1 MSQEQQHFK
10 TWRTARTGDLKTQTD
25 SQVLG
30 ISERLLDAHALRIQ
44 PDDGGGAQMPQPQT
58 RYQEPGLAGGAGA
71 FGARTS
77 HAPDA
82 VDVKPMSSFPRAFG
96 KYRAHHDR
104 VAANVEANAQIGRV
118 RAGAGIPVTRRNPG
132 PVLPQLQTVASTD
145 PSNKFPALFFDHLEP
160 GRVKSRIGHHDDPAA
175 VRHDVLQAPQERSMH
190 PRVAQLLARMHFFVQ
205 RDRAPLDH
213 HTGAQQLPAL
223 IRSEEHTSELQSR

>member
-58 RYQEPGLAGGAGA
+58 RYQEPGFAGTAGA

-104 VAANVEANAQIGRV
+104 VAARVEANAQIVGL

-132 PVLPQLQTVASTD
+132 AIPPQLQTVIGVRLELWHFHGVVEEAALNEIREAT
-145 PSNKFPALFFDHLEP
+145 NKGWAL
-160 GRVKSRIGHHDDPAA
+160 GHDRFRDEIAHQAA
-175 VRHDVLQAPQERSMH
+175 RRA
-190 PRVAQLLARMHFFVQ
+190 
-205 RDRAPLDH
+205 APLPR
-213 HTGAQQLPAL
+213 GRPARRL
-223 IRSEEHTSELQSR
+223 GERKPKKTANKA

>member
-58 RYQEPGLAGGAGA
+58 RYQEPGFAGTAGA

-82 VDVKPMSSFPRAFG
+82 VDIETMPALPRAFG
-96 KYRAHHDR
+96 EHRAHRDR
-104 VAANVEANAQIGRV
+104 VAARVEANAQIVGL

-132 PVLPQLQTVASTD
+132 AIPPQLQTVASAD
-145 PSNKFPALFFDHLEP
+145 PANKFPALVFDHLEP
-160 GRVKSRIGHHDDPAA
+160 GGMKSRIGHHDDPAA

-213 HTGAQQLPAL
+213 HTRAQQLPD
-223 IRSEEHTSELQSR
+223 RKSV